1 MKRNDLIFIGATLLV
16 GLLALFGFRLA
27 ERLSATGNVFAQVYY
42 KDELILMIDL
52 DTKSYT
58 LYETAYK
65 DLVNV
70 DYAAEG
76 TFYVPGTTTID
87 PADDDRGIMGVKLL
101 VADGKIS
108 VVYQESPKDLCEY
121 QAPTDSALSPLV
133 CLPNE
138 LVVMIKTDMDEGDFV
153 PDVVME

>member
-27 ERLSATGNVFAQVYY
+27 ERAAATGNTFAQVYY

-58 LYETAYK
+58 LYETAYR

-70 DYAAEG
+70 DYASEG
-76 TFYVPGTTTID
+76 TFYVPGTTTFD
-87 PADDDRGIMGVKLL
+87 PADDRGIPGIKLA
-101 VADGKIS
+101 VSDGKIS

-138 LVVMIKTDMDEGDFV
+138 LVVTIKTDMTTDDFV

>member
-16 GLLALFGFRLA
+16 GLVALFGFTLYD
-27 ERLSATGNVFAQVYY
+27 RLSAAGGVFAQVFYR
-42 KDELILMIDL
+42 DELILMIDL
-52 DTKSYT
+52 DTGSYT
-58 LYETAYK
+58 VYDTQYK

-70 DYAAEG
+70 DYAEEG
-76 TFYVPGTTTID
+76 TFYVPGTTTTEHF
-87 PADDDRGIMGVKLL
+87 ADDRMIPGVKLA

-108 VVYQESPKDLCEY
+108 VAFQESPKDICQY
-121 QAPTDSALSPLV
+121 QPPTDSALEPLV

-138 LVVMIKTDMDEGDFV
+138 LVVTVRTDIDPDAFV